1 MCALELCIWSI
12 TKWANGI
19 QYKNNEVDPKI
30 EMNKESEI
38 ESDNRVCVYDDIDQ
52 IGNCRQIFL
61 S

>member
-38 ESDNRVCVYDDIDQ
+38 ESDNRVCVYDDID
-52 IGNCRQIFL
+52 
-61 S
+61 